1 MIKKFIRYVK
11 AKFTYD
17 GNSII
22 QSIRNNLLEN
32 ADFSRVNGKYIYE
45 KSSPKSE
52 KNKEIKEPINV

>member
-32 ADFSRVNGKYIYE
+32 ADFFRVNGKYIYE
-45 KSSPKSE
+45 IITKVRK
-52 KNKEIKEPINV
+52 K